1 MKIPIGLISA
11 FSILTILST
20 NAQDNNFDALA
31 KLFSQTAPT
40 GSARF
45 QALGGNH
52 SALGADV
59 SSAVGNPAGLGFYT
73 RSEFNFTPAFQ
84 NTSNNSNYI
93 NTNTKAN
100 ESNFNIAN
108 IGVVFGGSQPQ
119 YKEGWRGSW
128 SINYSRQNTFYNN
141 IQFGARNNTS
151 SIADAFAEQVNREVN
166 DFDLGSADFT
176 NTVGQTPNFDLTR
189 NLYYW
194 SFLISPFTDTQG
206 NTNFVATEGS
216 LTSDQKYSF
225 ESTGRSSQ
233 WTIAYGGTP
242 NEKTYIGFSLG
253 IPSFRYETR
262 SQYSE
267 QYINNT
273 AFNGLSQSKF
283 YSTSGSG
290 LNLTFGAIVKPNE
303 MIRFG
308 ASITTPTWYDID
320 ETLSSSLQADVNSAN
335 AGQPNVGIVLPN
347 GTDSG
352 TLNVINKLRASGYGI
367 LEKDGSRYLTGVPTL
382 YSTPFSDNYQL
393 RTPLRV
399 NVGMA
404 LFLAKKGFIS
414 ADVEYLAYTTTKMST
429 ATNDPYLTDD
439 LNYYTQKLRSD
450 LKNVFN
456 LKVGAEYRVMSTVS
470 LRAGLNYQPD
480 PYSFNFDKGADLVNR
495 STVIYSAGVGIRT
508 GDFYVDVTGLYG
520 KTAQAFNP
528 YVLNDTRFFA
538 SSTINNSY
546 IKGVMSFG
554 IFF

>member
-1 MKIPIGLISA
+1 MKIPIRLISA
-11 FSILTILST
+11 FSIFTILSA

-31 KLFSQTAPT
+31 KLFGQTAPS

-52 SALGADV
+52 AALGADIG
-59 SSAVGNPAGLGFYT
+59 SAAGNPAGLGFYT

-93 NTNTKAN
+93 GTNTKAS

-141 IQFGARNNTS
+141 IQFGGRNTIS
-151 SIADAFAEQVNREVN
+151 SIADAFAQQVSREAGDYNLGVG
-166 DFDLGSADFT
+166 DFVDA
-176 NTVGQTPNFDLTR
+176 VGQTPNFDLTR

-194 SFLISPFTDTQG
+194 SFLISPDQ
-206 NTNFVATEGS
+206 NNPQNFKATEQS
-216 LTSDQKYSF
+216 FVSDQKYSF

-267 QYINNT
+267 QYVNNT
-273 AFNGLSQSKF
+273 AFNGLTQSKF

-290 LNLTFGAIVKPNE
+290 INLTFGAIIKPNE

-320 ETLSSSLQADVNSAN
+320 ETLSSGLKADVNSAN
-335 AGQPNVGIVLPN
+335 AGKTGLGIVLPN
-347 GTDSG
+347 GTDNETVG
-352 TLNVINKLRASGYGI
+352 IINRLKSSGYGI
-367 LEKDGSRYLTGVPTL
+367 LEKDGSRYLTNVPLLTT
-382 YSTPFSDNYQL
+382 TPFSDNYQL
-393 RTPLRV
+393 RTPLKA
-399 NVGMA
+399 NIGMA
-404 LFLAKKGFIS
+404 IFFAKKGFVS
-414 ADVEYLAYTTTKMST
+414 ADVEYLAYTSTKMST
-429 ATNDPYLTDD
+429 TTNDPYLADD
-439 LNYYTQKLRSD
+439 LDYYTQKLRRD

-456 LKVGAEYRVMSTVS
+456 LKVGAEYRIMSMVS
-470 LRAGLNYQPD
+470 LRAGVNYQPS
-480 PYSFNFDKGADLVNR
+480 PYSFNFDQGSNAINR
-495 STVIYSAGVGIRT
+495 STLIFSTGLGFRT
-508 GDFYVDVTGLYG
+508 SDFYVDFTGLYA
-520 KTAQAFNP
+520 KTTQAFNP
-528 YVLNDTRFFA
+528 YVLSNTDSF
-538 SSTINNSY
+538 SSAIIDNSY
-546 IKGVMSFG
+546 LKGVVSFG

>member
-1 MKIPIGLISA
+1 MKIPIRLISA
-11 FSILTILST
+11 FSIFTILSA

-31 KLFSQTAPT
+31 KLFGQTAPT

-52 SALGADV
+52 AALGADIG
-59 SSAVGNPAGLGFYT
+59 SAAGNPAGLGFYT

-93 NTNTKAN
+93 GTNTKAS

-141 IQFGARNNTS
+141 IQFGGRNTIS
-151 SIADAFAEQVNREVN
+151 SIADAFAQQVSREAGDYNLGVG
-166 DFDLGSADFT
+166 DFVDA
-176 NTVGQTPNFDLTR
+176 VGQTPNFDLTR

-194 SFLISPFTDTQG
+194 SFLISPDQ
-206 NTNFVATEGS
+206 NNPQNFKATEQS
-216 LTSDQKYSF
+216 FVSDQKYSF

-267 QYINNT
+267 QYVNNT
-273 AFNGLSQSKF
+273 AFNGLTQSKF

-290 LNLTFGAIVKPNE
+290 INLTFGAIIKPNE

-320 ETLSSSLQADVNSAN
+320 ETLSSGLKADVNSAN
-335 AGQPNVGIVLPN
+335 AGKTGLGIVLPN
-347 GTDSG
+347 GTDNETVG
-352 TLNVINKLRASGYGI
+352 IINRLKSSGYGI
-367 LEKDGSRYLTGVPTL
+367 LEKDGSRYLTNVPLLTT
-382 YSTPFSDNYQL
+382 TPFSDNYQL
-393 RTPLRV
+393 RTPLKA
-399 NVGMA
+399 NIGMA
-404 LFLAKKGFIS
+404 IFFAKKGFIS
-414 ADVEYLAYTTTKMST
+414 ADIEYLAYTSTKMST
-429 ATNDPYLTDD
+429 TTNDPYLADD
-439 LNYYTQKLRSD
+439 LDYYTQKLRRD

-456 LKVGAEYRVMSTVS
+456 LKVGAEYRIMSMVS
-470 LRAGLNYQPD
+470 LRAGVNYQPS
-480 PYSFNFDKGADLVNR
+480 PYSFNFDQGSNAINR
-495 STVIYSAGVGIRT
+495 STLIFSTGLGFRT
-508 GDFYVDVTGLYG
+508 SDFYVDFTGLYA
-520 KTAQAFNP
+520 KTTQAFNP
-528 YVLNDTRFFA
+528 YVLSNTDSF
-538 SSTINNSY
+538 SSAIIDNSY
-546 IKGVMSFG
+546 LKGVVSFG

>member
-1 MKIPIGLISA
+1 MKIPIRLISA
-11 FSILTILST
+11 FSIFTILSA

-31 KLFSQTAPT
+31 KLFGQTAPT

-52 SALGADV
+52 AALGADIG
-59 SSAVGNPAGLGFYT
+59 SASGNPAGLGFYT

-93 NTNTKAN
+93 STNTKAS

-141 IQFGARNNTS
+141 IKFGDRNNIS
-151 SIADAFAEQVNREVN
+151 SITDAFAQQVSREAGDYNLGVG
-166 DFDLGSADFT
+166 DFVDA
-176 NTVGQTPNFDLTR
+176 VGQTPNFDLTR

-194 SFLISPFTDTQG
+194 SFLISPDQNNPQSFH
-206 NTNFVATEGS
+206 ATEQS
-216 LTSDQKYSF
+216 FISDQKYSF

-267 QYINNT
+267 QYVNNT
-273 AFNGLSQSKF
+273 AFNGLTQSKF

-290 LNLTFGAIVKPNE
+290 INLTFGAIIKPNE
-303 MIRFG
+303 TIRFG

-320 ETLSSSLQADVNSAN
+320 ETLSSSLKADVNSAN
-335 AGQPNVGIVLPN
+335 AGKTGLGVVLPN
-347 GTDSG
+347 GTDNETVG
-352 TLNVINKLRASGYGI
+352 IINRLKSSGYGI
-367 LEKDGSRYLTGVPTL
+367 LEKDGSRYLTNVPLLTT
-382 YSTPFSDNYQL
+382 TPFSDNYQL
-393 RTPLRV
+393 RTPLKA
-399 NVGMA
+399 NIGMA
-404 LFLAKKGFIS
+404 IFFAKKGFIS
-414 ADVEYLAYTTTKMST
+414 ADVEYLAYTSTKMST
-429 ATNDPYLTDD
+429 TTNDQYLADD
-439 LNYYTQKLRSD
+439 LDYYTQKLRRD

-456 LKVGAEYRVMSTVS
+456 LKVGAEYRVMSMVS
-470 LRAGLNYQPD
+470 LRAGVNYQPS
-480 PYSFNFDKGADLVNR
+480 PYSFNFDQGSNAINR
-495 STVIYSAGVGIRT
+495 STLIFSTGLGFRT
-508 GDFYVDVTGLYG
+508 SDFYVDFTGLYAE
-520 KTAQAFNP
+520 TTQAFNP
-528 YVLNDTRFFA
+528 YVLSNTDSF
-538 SSTINNSY
+538 SSAIIKNSY
-546 IKGVMSFG
+546 LKGVVSFG